1 MQFTAEI
8 VPGSIIEKKWLQIRR
23 VGGFVN
29 TVYFAKHG
37 THFYSSLLSDSEVQK
52 IKDNPYVN
60 LIVMSAAPRALGEGG
75 RAIVIPPFLRRS
87 EVPYC
92 LCILSSGGEGPAVS
106 YGSYPYKLSS
116 TLSAATNY
124 KLCSFLTANSA
135 KYLDG

>member
-60 LIVMSAAPRALGEGG
+60 LIVMSAAPRALGEGAPISTAEPEVLDKPENPDNLDDMNKKRG
-75 RAIVIPPFLRRS
+75 RPKKV
-87 EVPYC
+87 
-92 LCILSSGGEGPAVS
+92 
-106 YGSYPYKLSS
+106 
-116 TLSAATNY
+116 
-124 KLCSFLTANSA
+124 
-135 KYLDG
+135 